1 MEPGAK
7 AGRHALGVARSKPV
21 RCRMRW
27 SFPRIRDIALQNLAQ
42 SFARPPSGP
51 SPTAAVF
58 FFVFAMLD

>member
-1 MEPGAK
+1 
-7 AGRHALGVARSKPV
+7 
-21 RCRMRW
+21 MRW